1 MQVHPVEVWDLL
13 NLLGLPQAWTER
25 AFLEFFEAVEHPS
38 PSHESMERMAAL
50 FRAVE
55 HEYGAAEREFVTR
68 VAKLKGLKAKRV
80 LRALR
85 DEASIPRRKLETDE
99 RRAAL
104 AVMRAYTPIRHL
116 ISRHTRE
123 LLRRYFKEGMITTP
137 IADREVHDEF
147 IEMTAAE
154 CELYEAVEE
163 YIATTYNQAS
173 AKERSAV
180 GFVMTTYRRRLASSF
195 AALRSTLEKHLSLI
209 EGESEIIGELGLD
222 EDTPDDET
230 ADVIPDAEEMAELER
245 EALKE
250 EERADIEG
258 LLARIRRCP
267 PDSKLGALKKTLEGL
282 REGGYAQAMVFTQY
296 TDTMRFLRKEL
307 QGGGEE
313 RLMCF
318 SGIGGEVPTSDGG
331 WRTIDRD
338 DAKRRFRL
346 GEADL
351 LLCTDAAAEGLNFQF
366 CGALVNYDMP
376 WNPMRV
382 EQRIGRID
390 RLGQEHRVIRI
401 VNLHYEDT
409 VETDVY
415 LALRERINL
424 FETVVGRLQPILARL
439 PGTIAETVLAGGED
453 REASRTRAREVVE
466 RQASET
472 EAGGGF
478 DLNQV
483 LSDDLTM
490 PERAESP
497 VELRDLDRVIAAP
510 RLMPPGTE
518 ARPLQHREY
527 ALIGPGMEK
536 EVRATTNP
544 EYYEEH
550 AENVELWSP
559 GSPLFRPVDTLG
571 GTKSIEDCNALR
583 EILK

>member
-13 NLLGLPQAWTER
+13 NLLGLPHAWTER
-25 AFLEFFEAVEHPS
+25 AFLKFHEEVEHPS
-38 PSHESMERMAAL
+38 PSNDAMERMAAL

-55 HEYGAAEREFVTR
+55 EEYGEAESELVTR
-68 VAKLKGLKAKRV
+68 VTKLKGLKGKRV

-85 DEASIPRRKLETDE
+85 DRETSMPRRRLESAE

-123 LLRRYFKEGMITTP
+123 LLRRYFKAGMITTP
-137 IADREVHDEF
+137 IADREVRDEF
-147 IEMTAAE
+147 IEMTAVE
-154 CELYEAVEE
+154 REIYEAVED

-180 GFVMTTYRRRLASSF
+180 GFVMTIYRRRLASSF
-195 AALRSTLEKHLSLI
+195 AALRTTLEKHLSVI
-209 EGESEIIGELGLD
+209 EGEAEIIGGLGLD

-230 ADVIPDAEEMAELER
+230 VDVIPDAEEMAELER

-267 PDSKLGALKKTLEGL
+267 PDTKLGALKDTLAGL
-282 REGGYAQAMVFTQY
+282 REVGYGQAMVFTQY
-296 TDTMRFLRKEL
+296 TDTMRFLREEL
-307 QGGGEE
+307 QRGGEQ

-318 SGIGGEVPTSDGG
+318 SGIGGEVPTSDGE

-346 GEADL
+346 GEAEV

-366 CGALVNYDMP
+366 CGAIINYDMP

-401 VNLHYEDT
+401 VNLHYEGT

-415 LALRERINL
+415 RALRS
-424 FETVVGRLQPILARL
+424 VS
-439 PGTIAETVLAGGED
+439 
-453 REASRTRAREVVE
+453 ASSKQWSGDFNRFWRVC
-466 RQASET
+466 
-472 EAGGGF
+472 
-478 DLNQV
+478 
-483 LSDDLTM
+483 
-490 PERAESP
+490 PERS
-497 VELRDLDRVIAAP
+497 LRRCLQGERTVRRNARAQSKAFRDR
-510 RLMPPGTE
+510 R
-518 ARPLQHREY
+518 RR
-527 ALIGPGMEK
+527 
-536 EVRATTNP
+536 
-544 EYYEEH
+544 
-550 AENVELWSP
+550 
-559 GSPLFRPVDTLG
+559 
-571 GTKSIEDCNALR
+571 
-583 EILK
+583 